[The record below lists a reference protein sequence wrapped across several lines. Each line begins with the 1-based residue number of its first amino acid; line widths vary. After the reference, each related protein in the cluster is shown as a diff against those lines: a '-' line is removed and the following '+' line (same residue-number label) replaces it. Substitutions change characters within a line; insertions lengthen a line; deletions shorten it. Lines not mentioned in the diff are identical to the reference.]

1 MDMKNKNW
9 YGEFPE
15 VPEHV
20 HQTVLSTLAGL
31 DDRKVKKVKRMKKN
45 KIIILAAAMT
55 AVLGMRC
62 V

>member
-20 HQTVLSTLAGL
+20 HQTVLSTLAWMTE
-31 DDRKVKKVKRMKKN
+31 RSKR
-45 KIIILAAAMT
+45 
-55 AVLGMRC
+55 
-62 V
+62 